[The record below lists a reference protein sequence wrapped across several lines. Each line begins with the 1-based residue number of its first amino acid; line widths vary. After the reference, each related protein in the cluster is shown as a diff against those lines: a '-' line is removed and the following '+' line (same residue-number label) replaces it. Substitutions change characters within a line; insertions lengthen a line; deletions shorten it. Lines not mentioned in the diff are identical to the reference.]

1 MSFKKDNNLYLLC
14 KDIIGYDFG
23 KVNKNDFININ
34 NINNKE
40 IKINN
45 NLYIRNNEKRL
56 KVKEFYYDDINYL
69 KSLKEFNRSNEINSI
84 IIKII
89 INHFKG
95 LIKSYYFNKYKN
107 GKSYSLILFNCLN
120 NLDKIFNKIDIF
132 ITYGFICQFYNHLL
146 LAIRLYKNII
156 IYLKEINMENTPD
169 IIKIK
174 KILIY
179 YKNYYNNLINSK

>member
-23 KVNKNDFININ
+23 IKNKNDIINKLD
-34 NINNKE
+34 NNKNYSFE
-40 IKINN
+40 INN

-56 KVKEFYYDDINYL
+56 KTKEFYNEDINYL
-69 KSLKEFNRSNEINSI
+69 KSLKKFNRPNEINSI

-89 INHFKG
+89 INHFKD

-107 GKSYSLILFNCLN
+107 GKSYSLIIFNYLN
-120 NLDKIFNKIDIF
+120 NLDKLFNKIDIF
-132 ITYGFICQFYNHLL
+132 ITYGFISQFYNHLL
-146 LAIRLYKNII
+146 LAIKLYKNII

-174 KILIY
+174 NILIY
-179 YKNYYNNLINSK
+179 YKNYYNNLIK